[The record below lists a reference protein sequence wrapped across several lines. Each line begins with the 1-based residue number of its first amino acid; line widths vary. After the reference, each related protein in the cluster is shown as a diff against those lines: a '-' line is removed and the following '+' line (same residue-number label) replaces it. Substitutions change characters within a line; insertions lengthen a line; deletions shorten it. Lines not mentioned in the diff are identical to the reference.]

1 MKDYESLTCLEIK
14 KILKKHKI
22 TGYSKLCKQELVKL
36 VKKTLNNK
44 KGGILFS
51 NYLTADNRNNEETYY
66 NEQIKLRLQTLNKR
80 HNIEMKTFT
89 PTPEISNIHVATY
102 ISKRN
107 DIPMKIK
114 AKIVRLIS
122 EMRKLNSVN
131 KEFNKLNTE
140 LGNIQTSLTDSGIE
154 NIEEL
159 NRIIDYLVNKIRLS
173 K

>member
-1 MKDYESLTCLEIK
+1 MKDYDSLTCLEIK
-14 KILKKHKI
+14 KFLKEHKI
-22 TGYSKLCKQELVKL
+22 IGYSKLCKQELLKL

-51 NYLTADNRNNEETYY
+51 NYLTADDRNKEE
-66 NEQIKLRLQTLNKR
+66 NNWDENIKLRLKQLNKR

-122 EMRKLNSVN
+122 KMRKLNSVN
-131 KEFNKLNTE
+131 NEFNKLNTE

-159 NRIIDYLVNKIRLS
+159 NIIIDYIINKIRLS